1 MITRVATSELTHVI
15 VSRDWVDYLI
25 GFGSLI
31 FAVVAVVIAVRAQRS
46 VASERRKVFE
56 LSVLTRIVET
66 YSQGLGNYQA
76 DNVVTRLLDV
86 LPAEDLPTLRNWYAT
101 SPRSPTTAP
110 VDATITQEY
119 REAVQR
125 RTSPTGLGADAWHL
139 LRRHAKPGPTT
150 HA

>member
-101 SPRSPTTAP
+101 SPRTTTAP

-125 RTSPTGLGADAWHL
+125 RTSPTGLGADAWYR